1 MLKRIVILVVLLTLL
16 IPFASAQ
23 TDSVEAAHICGD
35 LADADCQI
43 LLDNATMMDALNSF
57 AFTVTMALDVDGDA
71 IEEHMQ
77 LAGQGGGALSLDDDA
92 LQAVAETGNQ
102 ITADEAGAL
111 LELLITSLTGDVWL
125 DLSGTSADEDF
136 TMELSL
142 RLKEGV
148 VLLNAGAMEELS
160 GQPMTGMEW
169 LGVDVTGA
177 IGDLLTE
184 SGMMPDMDANDLEEV
199 EASDTSVTRLPDSEI
214 NGVAVAVFETSVD
227 VNSILSLISIEDMIA
242 ASDSNEDPEKTMEM
256 VQAIDVRDLSS
267 RQYIGLDDRYTYRLV
282 VSVDLTAPAESG
294 DQDGGEKTIVMD
306 LDVGFSGF
314 NDPVEVEIPED
325 AMVFPLAMMLQMNR

>member
-1 MLKRIVILVVLLTLL
+1 
-16 IPFASAQ
+16 
-23 TDSVEAAHICGD
+23 
-35 LADADCQI
+35 
-43 LLDNATMMDALNSF
+43 
-57 AFTVTMALDVDGDA
+57 
-71 IEEHMQ
+71 
-77 LAGQGGGALSLDDDA
+77 
-92 LQAVAETGNQ
+92 
-102 ITADEAGAL
+102 
-111 LELLITSLTGDVWL
+111 
-125 DLSGTSADEDF
+125 
-136 TMELSL
+136 
-142 RLKEGV
+142 
-148 VLLNAGAMEELS
+148 
-160 GQPMTGMEW
+160 MTGMEW

-199 EASDTSVTRLPDSEI
+199 EASATSVTRLPDSEI

-267 RQYIGLDDRYTYRLV
+267 RQYIGLDDRYTYRLE

-306 LDVGFSGF
+306 LDVGLSGF

>member
-71 IEEHMQ
+71 IEEDMQ
-77 LAGQGGGALSLDDDA
+77 LAGQGGGALSLDDEA
-92 LQAVAETGNQ
+92 LQAVAEIGNQ
-102 ITADEAGAL
+102 ITADETGAL

-160 GQPMTGMEW
+160 G
-169 LGVDVTGA
+169 A
-177 IGDLLTE
+177 
-184 SGMMPDMDANDLEEV
+184 AND
-199 EASDTSVTRLPDSEI
+199 RH
-214 NGVAVAVFETSVD
+214 GV
-227 VNSILSLISIEDMIA
+227 
-242 ASDSNEDPEKTMEM
+242 
-256 VQAIDVRDLSS
+256 VR
-267 RQYIGLDDRYTYRLV
+267 R
-282 VSVDLTAPAESG
+282 
-294 DQDGGEKTIVMD
+294 
-306 LDVGFSGF
+306 
-314 NDPVEVEIPED
+314 
-325 AMVFPLAMMLQMNR
+325 